1 MKFASQLPQG
11 TTCCCTKKSLFLHK
25 CEQYSC
31 CPTTTCP
38 SFSKHEATASCPLA
52 NSGFGSG
59 KVIASGPED
68 VVFVYYSDH
77 GGPGILGLP
86 EVQRAALIR
95 SI

>member
-1 MKFASQLPQG
+1 MTHNQG
-11 TTCCCTKKSLFLHK
+11 TTCCCTKKSLFQHK

-31 CPTTTCP
+31 CPSTKTCS
-38 SFSKHEATASCPLA
+38 SFSKFEATTSCPLA

-86 EVQRAALIR
+86 EVQRD
-95 SI
+95 SS